1 MTSGLQYLPQE
12 GRSERQR
19 EDPQTAAPRGPPLLS
34 PACREKRLRD
44 PDRVGWSLRVSPRNS
59 RARGLPF
66 MVPCAG
72 TSGGPHCRRLQLRG
86 DPGEAG
92 GSSRDTRS
100 PPYAPPAGAR
110 WSAGVLLERRAAEAV
125 SRGEGPR
132 GRSLGAPRPPPIP
145 PPAARR
151 PRAPRWRPESST
163 AARAPR
169 SRPRSLPP
177 RHFLGPGPDQ
187 LPWYF
192 QNCRGQASLCCRGP
206 RARAPVPRPVARPR
220 IRLRPPGLLW
230 GNAQGRPS

>member
-1 MTSGLQYLPQE
+1 
-12 GRSERQR
+12 
-19 EDPQTAAPRGPPLLS
+19 
-34 PACREKRLRD
+34 
-44 PDRVGWSLRVSPRNS
+44 
-59 RARGLPF
+59 

-72 TSGGPHCRRLQLRG
+72 ASGGPRCRRLQLRG

-206 RARAPVPRPVARPR
+206 RARAPEPPPRRTASNPPAPAGAALGKCAGKALLEQLF
-220 IRLRPPGLLW
+220 ILWGPPG
-230 GNAQGRPS
+230 GRGPPGDSPWTFFSPI